1 MAASKTE
8 QATSSEPLETL
19 ETPSTAQQAPALS
32 AAAKAFDLFD
42 AGKLSESALLIALG
56 VARAGYDPS
65 EELRLRA
72 LTAFEEER
80 LSEEGLTRLLGG

>member
-1 MAASKTE
+1 MPIKA
-8 QATSSEPLETL
+8 L
-19 ETPSTAQQAPALS
+19 ETPSTAHQAPALS

-56 VARAGYDPS
+56 VSRAEYDPS

-72 LTAFEEER
+72 LTAFEAER
-80 LSEEGLTRLLGG
+80 LSEDGLTRVLGG